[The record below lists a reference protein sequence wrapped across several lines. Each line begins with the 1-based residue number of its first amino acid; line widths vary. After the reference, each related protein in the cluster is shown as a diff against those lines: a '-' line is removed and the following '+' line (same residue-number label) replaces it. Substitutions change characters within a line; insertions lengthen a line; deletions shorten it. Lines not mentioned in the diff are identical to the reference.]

1 MKLLIANIDKIKED
15 LEFYE
20 ANVKF
25 NDESSV
31 MEPNEAKSPIKVK
44 QIVNEKDLKNY
55 ETTVCC

>member
-1 MKLLIANIDKIKED
+1 MKLLIANIDRIKED
-15 LEFYE
+15 IEFYE

-44 QIVNEKDLKNY
+44 PIVNEKDLKNY